1 MDNFQDRYIRNNPR
15 RNAKMNPILW
25 DDNVSRY
32 FNYHGKSDN
41 IECFQNSYSNPS
53 DEKNKKTTQIK
64 CKNGKAD
71 VLINNNGKIT
81 SKMYDIDMDSISK
94 MEYQQTMDEIDEI
107 HNNKILNSMS
117 FDRMMLDHFN
127 KTIKK
132 LHLGIN
138 SSVLSL
144 HSRDLKNDEFFNPTK
159 KRCEPKFYPDNFT
172 HICKKNYKKYKNL

>member
-1 MDNFQDRYIRNNPR
+1 MDNFQDRYIRTNPR

-32 FNYHGKSDN
+32 FTYHGESDN
-41 IECFQNSYSNPS
+41 IECFQNLNSNG
-53 DEKNKKTTQIK
+53 NKKTTQIK

-71 VLINNNGKIT
+71 ILINDNCKTT
-81 SKMYDIDMDSISK
+81 SKMYDIDLDSISK
-94 MEYQQTMDEIDEI
+94 MKFKDTINEIDNI
-107 HNNKILNSMS
+107 HNKKIVNSMS

-132 LHLGIN
+132 LHLGVN

-144 HSRDLKNDEFFNPTK
+144 HSRDLKNDDFFNPPKNNNKTLYH
-159 KRCEPKFYPDNFT
+159 KFYPDNFS
-172 HICKKNYKKYKNL
+172 HICKKKIYKK